1 MNKLLAILLLA
12 LTLAA
17 CTNDEPSPSPIPI
30 PNVNEE
36 NNQGEEEKDDDT
48 DVDSS
53 FVMPDTLRILLI
65 GNSFA
70 QDAVDHFLKNLLDCD
85 KRKYVIGRLHYPS
98 CSFAMHLDYA
108 TKDEAVYNFLCYDSD
123 GKSESFANY
132 TMSQAIAGADWNLI
146 SYQQASEFSGQ
157 YDSYVQYLPLLIE
170 EMDKHFG
177 KGHHKI
183 FHQTWAF
190 DSYYDGTKFKPY
202 EYDQLKMYEAIADA
216 SSKTIQNFG
225 FNLLVPN
232 GTAVQNMRTV
242 AGHENMTKDGCHLS
256 EYLGWYLA
264 SCTWYESLTGNDVR
278 KLTYRPS
285 QITAEHARLAREAAH
300 AAVLEPY
307 KVTNIE

>member
-1 MNKLLAILLLA
+1 MHKLLTILLFA
-12 LTLAA
+12 FTLAA
-17 CTNDEPSPSPIPI
+17 CSNDEPSPAPPPI
-30 PNVNEE
+30 NEE
-36 NNQGEEEKDDDT
+36 KTQEDEEKDNDT
-48 DVDSS
+48 DVDSG

-85 KRKYVIGRLHYPS
+85 KRSYVIGRLHYPS

-108 TKDEAVYNFLCYDSD
+108 TSDASVYNFLYYDSS
-123 GKSESFANY
+123 GKSESFANC
-132 TMSQAIAGADWNLI
+132 TMSQAIAAADWNLI

-157 YDSYVQYLPLLIE
+157 YDTYKAHLPSLID

-177 KGHHKI
+177 EGHNKI

-202 EYDQLKMYEAIADA
+202 EYDQLKMYDAIADA
-216 SSKTIQNFG
+216 SNKAMQDFG

-242 AGHENMTKDGCHLS
+242 SGYENMTKDGCHLS

-278 KLTYRPS
+278 QLTYRHS
-285 QITAEHARLAREAAH
+285 KISAEDARIAREAAH

-307 KVTNIE
+307 KVTIIE